1 MCSVCELISC
11 FFSQFLNLLG
21 DSGGLTCLLSG
32 DNYEKGTEV
41 LNYRSLK
48 TRLFYHVFLNLVCK
62 LQNSMVLYQIVGKA
76 TTNTQWFLFPLPL

>member
-21 DSGGLTCLLSG
+21 DSGGLSCLLSG

-48 TRLFYHVFLNLVCK
+48 IKTVLPCLFKSC
-62 LQNSMVLYQIVGKA
+62 LQITK
-76 TTNTQWFLFPLPL
+76 